1 MEEVESEQ
9 KKTNAISGSMAKLIE
24 EKQQAT
30 CFAWTSGS
38 QIVKFAWTSCPHIFV
53 ILHDFLVHAF
63 CDL

>member
-30 CFAWTSGS
+30 CFAWT
-38 QIVKFAWTSCPHIFV
+38 
-53 ILHDFLVHAF
+53 
-63 CDL
+63 